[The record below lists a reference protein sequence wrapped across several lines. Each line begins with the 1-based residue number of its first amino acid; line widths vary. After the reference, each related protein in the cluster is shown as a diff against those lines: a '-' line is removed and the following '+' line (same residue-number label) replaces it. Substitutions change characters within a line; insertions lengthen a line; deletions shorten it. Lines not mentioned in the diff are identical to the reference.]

1 MRIDE
6 ELVAAFRVLQQQHAD
21 VWQIVFERIG
31 QADGNDFVAHRQSRQ
46 HILPTRRAD
55 EIRNDEHQRTP
66 WHDARRVV
74 EQGGDAERNLPDE
87 DGQQQ
92 WDSMEQQWDAEAA
105 QHPAGSRDAAMQDA
119 GQPAGVGSEGEL
131 AEQDVGQDA
140 SAGKQ
145 QLQAEEGEEEFAAGG
160 SEELM
165 EAEQQAAEQP
175 DYEPQQEAEQ
185 QPGTDGEQLEQQ
197 GYAEHVQPGD
207 SGGGGGGGEEAALL
221 NQDEPLTHE
230 GEAGEE
236 EEDAAAHVALE
247 AAQHKLNELE
257 AQLRQPDAVR
267 GVCSKVFL
275 WRRALRVSEWQWR
288 RMSMGCS
295 RWHFAATNGMHIC
308 LQVKPAAVQHRCGL
322 KFSSPPLPL
331 YPQVMEPGIME
342 RLREYVMA
350 NGHPQAAV
358 EYLTDSY
365 VGE

>member
-1 MRIDE
+1 
-6 ELVAAFRVLQQQHAD
+6 
-21 VWQIVFERIG
+21 
-31 QADGNDFVAHRQSRQ
+31 
-46 HILPTRRAD
+46 
-55 EIRNDEHQRTP
+55 
-66 WHDARRVV
+66 
-74 EQGGDAERNLPDE
+74 
-87 DGQQQ
+87 
-92 WDSMEQQWDAEAA
+92 
-105 QHPAGSRDAAMQDA
+105 
-119 GQPAGVGSEGEL
+119 
-131 AEQDVGQDA
+131 
-140 SAGKQ
+140 
-145 QLQAEEGEEEFAAGG
+145 
-160 SEELM
+160 
-165 EAEQQAAEQP
+165 
-175 DYEPQQEAEQ
+175 
-185 QPGTDGEQLEQQ
+185 
-197 GYAEHVQPGD
+197 VQPGD

-236 EEDAAAHVALE
+236 EEDAAAHEALE

-267 GVCSKVFL
+267 GVCSKVLL

-308 LQVKPAAVQHRCGL
+308 LPVNPATGQHPWGL
-322 KFSSPPLPL
+322 EFSSPTLPL